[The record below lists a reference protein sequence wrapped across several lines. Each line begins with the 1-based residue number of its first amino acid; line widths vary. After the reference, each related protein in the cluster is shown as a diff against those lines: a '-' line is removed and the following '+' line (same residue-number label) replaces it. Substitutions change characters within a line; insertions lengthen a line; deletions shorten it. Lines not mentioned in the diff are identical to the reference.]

1 MTTARANL
9 TEADLRRL
17 VRGDSEAER
26 TSAAQKLC
34 TAVER
39 IAVTE
44 TDRLAA
50 QKILRLLAQDAAVRV
65 RAALVNALKAST
77 LLPRDAALRL
87 ARDVD
92 EIAVPLV
99 SVSPV
104 FTDDDLLEVLSF
116 ASTETQVALAG
127 RPHLTERVTG
137 AICSQAVEAAVAA
150 ACANDNAQIAEPS
163 LKRALQRFPNS
174 RAVATAM
181 ARRKSLPLSISQ
193 RLIELVEDDLR
204 RQLVERHEVQPDTAR
219 RLSTA
224 ARERVTVDLVDQA
237 AESADLAAFAAHM
250 NQRGRLTPSL
260 ILRALARGQM
270 AFFEHAVA
278 ELSGVSPARTWLMVH
293 DAGPLGLKA
302 IYERAGLP
310 ARLFPAFRAGV
321 DAWRTLQQE
330 GAALNPL
337 RFQERMIERF
347 LTHQPFAAREDLDY
361 LLEKLDRCREDL
373 LPPVHANAA

>member
-1 MTTARANL
+1 VTTARASL

-17 VRGDSEAER
+17 VRGDTEADR
-26 TSAAQKLC
+26 TRAAQKLC
-34 TAVER
+34 EAVER

-44 TDRLAA
+44 ADRQAA
-50 QKILRLLAQDAAVRV
+50 QKILRLLAADTAVRV
-65 RAALVNALKAST
+65 RAALVTALKAST
-77 LLPRDAALRL
+77 LLPRDAALKL
-87 ARDVD
+87 ARDVE

-99 SVSPV
+99 GVSPV
-104 FTDDDLLEVLSF
+104 FTDDDLIEVLSF

-127 RPHLTERVTG
+127 RPRLSERVAG
-137 AICSQAVEAAVAA
+137 VICEQGVEAAVAA

-174 RAVATAM
+174 RTVTTAM
-181 ARRKSLPLSISQ
+181 ARRKTLPLSISE
-193 RLIELVEDDLR
+193 RLIELVEGDLR
-204 RQLVERHEVQPDTAR
+204 NQLIERHEVRPETAR
-219 RLSTA
+219 LLSTA

-237 AESADLAAFAAHM
+237 DETADLAGFAAHL
-250 NQRGRLTPSL
+250 NRRGRLTPSL
-260 ILRALARGQM
+260 VLRALARGQM
-270 AFFEHAVA
+270 GFFEHAVS
-278 ELSGVSPARTWLMVH
+278 ELSGVPYGRTWLMVH

-321 DAWRTLQQE
+321 DAWRSLQQE

-347 LTHQPFAAREDLDY
+347 LTHQPLAAREDLDY